1 MPPPPPSKLQSTAE
15 RVPMID
21 LIYEPETWVA
31 VAFLIFI
38 GVLLKIRTPELVVK
52 ALDDRSARIKAE
64 LDEALRLRKEAEE
77 VLAEYRRRQ
86 DESEKTAQSI
96 IHNAGLEA
104 ERMAAEA
111 QAKVEEFIGRRTKM
125 AETKIAQA
133 ESQALADVRAAA
145 ADVAVAAA
153 EAILTSTTRG
163 AAAEALVARGIAD
176 LKAKLN

>member
-1 MPPPPPSKLQSTAE
+1 
-15 RVPMID
+15 MIE

-31 VAFLIFI
+31 IAFLIFV
-38 GVLLKIRTPELVVK
+38 GVLLKLGAPKLLFK

-64 LDEALRLRKEAEE
+64 LDEALKLRKEAEG

-86 DESEKTAQSI
+86 GEAEKTAESI
-96 IHNAGLEA
+96 IVNARVEA
-104 ERMAAEA
+104 DRMAAEA
-111 QAKVEEFIGRRTKM
+111 QVRVEEFIARRTKM

-133 ESQALADVRAAA
+133 EAQALADVRAAA

-153 EAILTSTTRG
+153 EAMLVKTTQG
-163 AAAEALVARGIAD
+163 AAAEALVARGIGD